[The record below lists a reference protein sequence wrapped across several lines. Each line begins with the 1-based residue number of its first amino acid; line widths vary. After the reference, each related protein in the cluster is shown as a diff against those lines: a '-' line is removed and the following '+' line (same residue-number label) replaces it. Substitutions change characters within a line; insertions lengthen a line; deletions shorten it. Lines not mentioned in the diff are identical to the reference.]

1 MQWSKL
7 KTRFRAFICEELRE
21 RLDFHVTSYR
31 ESHDGA
37 AEIWVTL
44 DGKKLV
50 DYGHYRFEFAER
62 EGYYDGLAGEEL
74 EQWLTSNEISSPKFV
89 GNAMREY
96 LDMTVEEALASS
108 NPFHR
113 AFAVIDRRLGK
124 RTLEKLK
131 LEEAEHS
138 LVRTFF
144 ELRRNR
150 SQSEELKSPPRLG

>member
-7 KTRFRAFICEELRE
+7 KTRFRAFVCDELQD

-37 AEIWVTL
+37 GEIWITL

-62 EGYYDGLAGEEL
+62 EGYYGGLAGKEL
-74 EQWLTSNEISSPKFV
+74 EDWLTNNEISSPKFV
-89 GNAMREY
+89 GSAMREY
-96 LDMTVEEALASS
+96 LDMTLDDALASS

-113 AFAVIDRRLGK
+113 AFAMIDRRLGK

-131 LEEAEHS
+131 IGDEEHS
-138 LVRTFF
+138 LIRLFHD
-144 ELRRNR
+144 L
-150 SQSEELKSPPRLG
+150 RLGDRGSTTPKT

>member
-7 KTRFRAFICEELRE
+7 KTRFRAFICDELQN

-37 AEIWVTL
+37 GEIWITL

-62 EGYYDGLAGEEL
+62 EGYYNGLAGEEL
-74 EQWLTSNEISSPKFV
+74 EQWLTNKEISSPKFV
-89 GNAMREY
+89 GSAMRDY
-96 LDMTVEEALASS
+96 LDMTVDEALASS
-108 NPFHR
+108 NPFRR

-124 RTLEKLK
+124 RTLEN
-131 LEEAEHS
+131 LEVDAAEHS
-138 LVRTFF
+138 LIKTFY
-144 ELRRNR
+144 ELRR
-150 SQSEELKSPPRLG
+150 QQ